1 MRPAPA
7 ENSASRT
14 LSSASA
20 GTNTTSL
27 RFRFPSSGGGKD
39 GFVASL
45 QVRPRPTPGEYDD
58 VVLDVD
64 VDEDLA
70 VLAATLEDWVA
81 PRPGWGLMLREG
93 TEFDRRNNVE
103 AEVERDREEQTSRL
117 RFRLDQLEAVDDT
130 PEELVL
136 RFEERNGIAK
146 LARLNENGLDV
157 ELFHILT
164 FT

>member
-1 MRPAPA
+1 M
-7 ENSASRT
+7 
-14 LSSASA
+14 
-20 GTNTTSL
+20 
-27 RFRFPSSGGGKD
+27 
-39 GFVASL
+39 ASL

>member
-1 MRPAPA
+1 M
-7 ENSASRT
+7 
-14 LSSASA
+14 
-20 GTNTTSL
+20 
-27 RFRFPSSGGGKD
+27 
-39 GFVASL
+39 ASL
-45 QVRPRPTPGEYDD
+45 QVRPRPTPGEHDGVVMD
-58 VVLDVD
+58 VDVD

-70 VLAATLEDWVA
+70 VLAATLEDWVT
-81 PRPGWGLMLREG
+81 PRPGWELMLRQG

-103 AEVERDREEQTSRL
+103 GEPELALGEQTSRL
-117 RFRLDQLEAVDDT
+117 LFRLDQLEAADDT

-136 RFEERNGIAK
+136 RFEERDGIPT

>member
-1 MRPAPA
+1 
-7 ENSASRT
+7 
-14 LSSASA
+14 
-20 GTNTTSL
+20 
-27 RFRFPSSGGGKD
+27 
-39 GFVASL
+39 VASL
-45 QVRPRPTPGEYDD
+45 QVRPRPTPGEHDG
-58 VVLDVD
+58 VVMDVD

-70 VLAATLEDWVA
+70 VLAATLEDWVT
-81 PRPGWGLMLREG
+81 PRPGWALMLRQG

-103 AEVERDREEQTSRL
+103 AELELALGEQTSRL
-117 RFRLDQLEAVDDT
+117 LFRLDQLEAADDT

-136 RFEERNGIAK
+136 RFEEREGIAK